1 MLKLKRYW
9 KVFKYIYNRGAEGL
23 DDTLRMYER
32 AEKDRYQLYGN
43 NTVHNSKIGRH
54 SYVAQNSLI
63 YNTDIGNYC
72 SIGPNVVIGFG
83 EHPIGKFSTSPH
95 IYYNEALYGKDIVEE
110 NQLQFNKRVTI
121 QNDVWIGGNVLI
133 RNGVTI
139 GNGAI
144 IGANSLVMHDVP
156 EYAVVVGSP
165 GMIKKYRFDEKTI
178 EKIKAS
184 KWWELELEELIAA
197 KDKAEIVGLL
207 KLGSRPKA

>member
-23 DDTLRMYER
+23 DETLKMYER

-43 NTVHNSKIGRH
+43 NTVQNSTIGRH
-54 SYVAQNSLI
+54 SYVAQNSLV

-83 EHPIGKFSTSPH
+83 DHPTNKFSTSPH
-95 IYYNEALYGKDIVEE
+95 VYYNEKIFGKTVVEE
-110 NQLQFNKRVTI
+110 NQKALNKRVSI
-121 QNDVWIGGNVLI
+121 QNDVWVGGNVLI
-133 RNGVTI
+133 RNGVKI

-144 IGANSLVMHDVP
+144 IGAHSLVMQDVP
-156 EYAVVVGSP
+156 EYAIVVGSP
-165 GMIKKYRFDEKTI
+165 ATVKRYRFDEKTI

-184 KWWELELEELIAA
+184 KWWEYDLEELIAR
-197 KDKAEIVGLL
+197 KDKAEIVELL
-207 KLGSRPKA
+207 KLGSTHK